1 VVTVRVRL
9 PFPAPSRAGVAQ
21 PVEAATD
28 ISGSRSKISIAVA
41 HRIERRR
48 ASSARSRVQTPSA
61 RPRRAVAQSAEQA
74 PKEMTRILKRAD
86 EHKWRRDS
94 PLSGIRDEARGLDML
109 PGLTSSAADRPGC
122 GAGTTARRRV
132 PPARPGRSNPFPC
145 SDRHAEGS
153 SVRITTLRPLAEV
166 HCRDGAAQPH
176 RPVPAGDTDPSQ
188 PWETTGPGRAARDQ
202 CADTVQSGSRSIR
215 SLVTP
220 SASSWEPDPGR

>member
-1 VVTVRVRL
+1 VTVRVRL

-132 PPARPGRSNPFPC
+132 PPARPGRSNPFRVRIVTPKDRRFGSRRYGRLRRC
-145 SDRHAEGS
+145 TVVTAPHNPTVPSRPETPTLASRGRPPAQDGLPVISVRTRSSPVRGRSDR
-153 SVRITTLRPLAEV
+153 
-166 HCRDGAAQPH
+166 
-176 RPVPAGDTDPSQ
+176 
-188 PWETTGPGRAARDQ
+188 W
-202 CADTVQSGSRSIR
+202 
-215 SLVTP
+215 
-220 SASSWEPDPGR
+220 